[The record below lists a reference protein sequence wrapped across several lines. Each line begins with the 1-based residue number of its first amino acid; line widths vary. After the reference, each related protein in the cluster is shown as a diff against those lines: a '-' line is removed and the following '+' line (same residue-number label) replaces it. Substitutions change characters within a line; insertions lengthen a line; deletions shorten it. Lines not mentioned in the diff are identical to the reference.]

1 MRNPIL
7 KIYHYAK
14 KRFNES
20 ELNNLTDIEKDDE
33 ICYMIAYMTTRG
45 ISKNYTLFKYA
56 IVQARKDEKVLKAM
70 KREKDE

>member
-1 MRNPIL
+1 MRTPIL

-14 KRFNES
+14 KRFMES
-20 ELNNLTDIEKDDE
+20 ELNNLTDVEKDDE

-56 IVQARKDEKVLKAM
+56 IVNARNDEEILKAM
-70 KREKDE
+70 KREVNE